1 MNQRDIERISEYLDG
16 RLDSSDSARLEARLA
31 SDPALASTLDA
42 MRESRALLR
51 RMPKRRAPR
60 NFTLTRQMVGLKPP
74 LPRSYPVFRFATA
87 LATLLFALSFVARPI
102 GQLAASAPAYGIG
115 GGGGGDAAATE
126 APAMEMALATEP
138 PAAAEESPTEMAF
151 ATEPPVEAP
160 APTEM
165 ALSLPAPTDD
175 ASRVAESP
183 QESAAKNAGEA
194 PPSSPLLTQWQV
206 ILVVVAVLSAAAM
219 ILIRQLAARKWR
231 SR

>member
-87 LATLLFALSFVARPI
+87 LATILFALSFVAKPI

-115 GGGGGDAAATE
+115 GGGGDAATE

-138 PAAAEESPTEMAF
+138 PAAPEES
-151 ATEPPVEAP
+151 ATEAP

-165 ALSLPAPTDD
+165 ALALPAPTESVTDQN
-175 ASRVAESP
+175 RVAESP
-183 QESAAKNAGEA
+183 QESAAKNAGET
-194 PPSSPLLTQWQV
+194 PPPSPLLTQWQV
-206 ILVVVAVLSAAAM
+206 ILVVVAVLGAAAM
-219 ILIRQLAARKWR
+219 LLIRQLAARKWR
-231 SR
+231 AK